1 MSGFPL
7 KEDEGEEEEEEA
19 EEEEPFIEAEK
30 EDEVGSVL

>member
-1 MSGFPL
+1 M